1 LRSSR
6 VDIET
11 GQVEIERF
19 VVVEDAGRL
28 INPMI
33 VEGQIH
39 GGVAQGIA
47 NALYEKV
54 VYDVGSP
61 RQQEPDCH

>member
-28 INPMI
+28 INPI
-33 VEGQIH
+33 
-39 GGVAQGIA
+39 
-47 NALYEKV
+47 
-54 VYDVGSP
+54 
-61 RQQEPDCH
+61 

>member
-1 LRSSR
+1 
-6 VDIET
+6 
-11 GQVEIERF
+11 

-54 VYDVGSP
+54 IYDD
-61 RQQEPDCH
+61 RATY

>member
-11 GQVEIERF
+11 GQVDIERF